1 MGSPA
6 QRLLSRRT
14 RTTHPTSTK
23 LLKPKP
29 LSTSMVSTQLKEVR
43 QQQKQYHDKS
53 ARHQRPLK
61 PSEVVRMQTDK
72 GFQRL
77 AVVKSTRDSPRSYIV
92 TSDGADYVRNRRHL
106 LPVSEPRP
114 QNSQQDSYATGLQ
127 NPPVSDGAPTTEDQ
141 KQQTVP
147 LPSLAACPLPPSTP
161 PPSSRPVATQ
171 LGSPQHSHA
180 PPWSLGHD
188 QMSPTPGPNAVP
200 CQAQPSRQ
208 PVVTRSG
215 RVVGPN
221 PKYFDTWC

>member
-14 RTTHPTSTK
+14 RTTLPTSTK
-23 LLKPKP
+23 LLKPMP
-29 LSTSMVSTQLKEVR
+29 LSTSKVSSQLKKVR

-61 PSEVVRMQTDK
+61 PSEVVRMQIDK
-72 GFQRL
+72 SFQRL

-92 TSDGADYVRNRRHL
+92 TSDGADYDLNRRHL

-127 NPPVSDGAPTTEDQ
+127 QPPVGDGAPTTEDQ

-147 LPSLAACPLPPSTP
+147 LPSTAASPSPPSTP
-161 PPSSRPVATQ
+161 QQTSSRPVATQ
-171 LGSPQHSHA
+171 LGSPRRSHA
-180 PPWSLGHD
+180 PPCSLGRD
-188 QMSPTPGPNAVP
+188 QVSPTPGPTAVP

-208 PVVTRSG
+208 
-215 RVVGPN
+215 
-221 PKYFDTWC
+221 FLILLF

>member
-6 QRLLSRRT
+6 QRLLSRHT
-14 RTTHPTSTK
+14 HTTHPTSTK

-53 ARHQRPLK
+53 AHQRPLK
-61 PSEVVRMQTDK
+61 HNEVVRMQTDK

-106 LPVSEPRP
+106 LPVSEPTP

-127 NPPVSDGAPTTEDQ
+127 NPPVGDGAHTTEGQ
-141 KQQTVP
+141 KQQSVP

-171 LGSPQHSHA
+171 LGSPQRSHA
-180 PPWSLGHD
+180 P
-188 QMSPTPGPNAVP
+188 
-200 CQAQPSRQ
+200 
-208 PVVTRSG
+208 G
-215 RVVGPN
+215 RVVRLN
-221 PKYFDTWC
+221 PKYFDT